1 MNNRWN
7 RTYGVF
13 FCQKVMKEILL
24 CATAFSISMMI
35 SDAHLFA
42 ESIPTINKQ
51 NYSLMECESLYG
63 NDYSIETDSGKLRLL
78 NVSLVV
84 FTQADLQPDH
94 EMENSCSLLFFFR
107 LAIISHSVFRF

>member
-63 NDYSIETDSGKLRLL
+63 NDYSIETDSGQVKAAAERFFGGFYLSGPPTRL
-78 NVSLVV
+78 
-84 FTQADLQPDH
+84 
-94 EMENSCSLLFFFR
+94 
-107 LAIISHSVFRF
+107 